1 MKLGRLAA
9 VVTVLGLC
17 GSSALAGNGSNFW
30 HYQNGLDYY
39 FTYTAGGIPT
49 PGSAVWRCFPGSIN
63 HSPTRVVDVNAP
75 VAHQG
80 QYGSKIETLWMNVIC
95 GGGFGGTPI
104 IFPYVAVSSNTQS
117 CAIVTSA
124 GVNWGL
130 FTGLPTGVGA
140 FLLGP
145 LNPIGT
151 LELNAFFAPIIIPGN
166 FPVGF
171 INTVR
176 LDVVGTATTPSAI
189 TVPEG
194 AAVSLIVA
202 DSPVQGPGG
211 SGTHQYWTGSVDDR
225 RVCSVIGNSGAFDA
239 GAFTVGQY
247 YILTGGSPPKLPL
260 EWGNAV
266 STIDAVVELGINAVG
281 PGPSGLNPGVFYAA
295 PYDAGQNG
303 VISLTGSTL
312 NAPTAGE
319 IFGIQSYDDNNPF
332 GGSNHLSL
340 LNFSGIQTGYPAPI
354 PMCPT
359 AGGLMNVPTGGSS
372 PGSFPPTAGA
382 PPRLSAA
389 LPQQVRSTG
398 KFDFVTNNL
407 LANPFWTGSTVHGVA
422 PFGIFFPF
430 YPALVKCGGSTGNNG
445 GAQIL
450 IPVIGALVGL
460 EVALWQLNMN
470 AAGTAIAINANNG
483 HSHTNITP
491 IGFAP

>member
-49 PGSAVWRCFPGSIN
+49 PGSAAWRCFPGAIN
-63 HSPTRVVDVNAP
+63 HAPTKVVDPNAP
-75 VAHQG
+75 ATHLG
-80 QYGSKIETLWMNVIC
+80 TYASKIETLWMNVIC

-104 IFPYVAVSSNTQS
+104 KFPYVAVSSNAQT
-117 CAIVTSA
+117 CAIVTTA

-130 FTGLPTGVGA
+130 FTGLGA
-140 FLLGP
+140 GMPVLLGP
-145 LNPIGT
+145 LNPIAT
-151 LELNAFFAPIIIPGN
+151 LELNAFASPIVIPGN

-189 TVPEG
+189 TVAEG
-194 AAVSLIVA
+194 YGTVLVVA
-202 DSPVQGPGG
+202 DSDLQGPGG

-225 RVCSVIGNSGAFDA
+225 RVCSSIGNSGAFDA
-239 GAFTVGQY
+239 GTFTVGQY
-247 YILTGGSPPKLPL
+247 FIFTGGAPPFLAL

-266 STIDAVVELGINAVG
+266 STIDSVVELGINAVG
-281 PGPSGLNPGVFYAA
+281 PGPSGLNPGIAYAA

-303 VISLTGSTL
+303 VVSISGTTL
-312 NAPTAGE
+312 NGPTAGE

-332 GGSNHLSL
+332 GGGSHLSL
-340 LNFSGIQTGYPAPI
+340 LNFSGIMAGYPGSHPCTPAVPGAQ
-354 PMCPT
+354 CPT
-359 AGGLMNVPTGGSS
+359 AGGVMNLPTGG
-372 PGSFPPTAGA
+372 AGG
-382 PPRLSAA
+382 PMLSGA
-389 LPQQVRSTG
+389 LPQMVRSTG

-407 LANPFWTGSTVHGVA
+407 LANAFWLGSTIHGVV
-422 PFGIFFPF
+422 PFGIMFPF
-430 YPALVKCGGSTGNNG
+430 YAAPVKCGGSTGNNG
-445 GAQIL
+445 GAQL
-450 IPVIGALVGL
+450 PLGLAPCVLVGL
-460 EVALWQLNMN
+460 EVALWQLNLN
-470 AAGTAIAINANNG
+470 GAGTALAINAGFG